1 MREKISIFAD
11 FVAIFVQ
18 FFYREFS
25 RLFAFGIT
33 LFNDDV
39 IKWCLPQKIISDV
52 TRPLKVGGC
61 KICEKSD
68 GLGCRSFDTAVAV

>member
-1 MREKISIFAD
+1 MRSNVNGTCTVIEKNTVCISH
-11 FVAIFVQ
+11 
-18 FFYREFS
+18 FYDPPV
-25 RLFAFGIT
+25 LA
-33 LFNDDV
+33 
-39 IKWCLPQKIISDV
+39 SDV